1 MHPLVALRVTL
12 GNLRGGGAARPSGRS
27 SMGRFLSESTLPP
40 RWRSTCLLASGF
52 QQAELGGQTAPCAP
66 VLSPE
71 KMGLF
76 AGNARLQSRWQRRM
90 VRHSRATP
98 PPSFLHNLLP
108 EFLHLKGVRDG
119 GQDVW
124 WKWLAF
130 RNRADAGCRPDPRRG
145 RNRVCGLQCRRG
157 AGRGRGGR
165 CPGRRAGR
173 GPGLCTVRPDDV
185 RLRIPA
191 LRFRIPRVPDPTVLP
206 LHRLWAVPLRG
217 PRRDVGTP
225 PWGLGAARLH
235 ARGHALSVDGASR
248 GVAPQAAWRGRR
260 GEGGAFP
267 SCSLLF
273 LPPSSPPP
281 KGGGRGGGGGS
292 PPPPPQ

>member
-1 MHPLVALRVTL
+1 MRPLVVLRVTL
-12 GNLRGGGAARPSGRS
+12 GSLRGGGAARPSGRS

-130 RNRADAGCRPDPRRG
+130 RNRAGARSGPDPRRG
-145 RNRVCGLQCRRG
+145 HS
-157 AGRGRGGR
+157 GR
-165 CPGRRAGR
+165 CAGRRAGR
-173 GPGLCTVRPDDV
+173 GAGLCTVWPDDV

-191 LRFRIPRVPDPTVLP
+191 LRFRVSRVPDPAVLP
-206 LHRLWAVPLRG
+206 VRGLRAVPLRG
-217 PRRDVGTP
+217 PGRDVGAP
-225 PWGLGAARLH
+225 PWGLGPAGIH
-235 ARGHALSVDGASR
+235 ARGHAPPVDGASR

-260 GEGGAFP
+260 GEGVA
-267 SCSLLF
+267 
-273 LPPSSPPP
+273 LPGPPP
-281 KGGGRGGGGGS
+281 LSFRGPMGGGLQ
-292 PPPPPQ
+292 PPPLWPP